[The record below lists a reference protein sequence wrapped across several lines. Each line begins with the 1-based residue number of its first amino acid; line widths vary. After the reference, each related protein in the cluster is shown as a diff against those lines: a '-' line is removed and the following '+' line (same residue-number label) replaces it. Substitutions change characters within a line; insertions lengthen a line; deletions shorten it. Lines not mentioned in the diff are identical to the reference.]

1 MKDRILIVEDESPLA
16 AGLSDLLAGE
26 GYLPLVAADGRQAL
40 ELFRRR
46 KPDLVLLDVML
57 PEKSGYEVCREIR
70 KENPR
75 VPILMLTAKGEEL
88 DRIAGLELGA
98 DDYIVKPFG
107 VGELLAR
114 IRAAFRRLHSLGEAE
129 EEKEKE
135 ALAFGGVRVD
145 PRRME
150 CTRGGHSYP
159 LTTRELALLRLFIA
173 RDGEVLDRAVLLDR
187 VWGVR
192 YEGTTRTLDQHVAQ
206 LRKKIEEDP
215 SHPVHL
221 HTVHGVGYRY
231 SSIPR
236 SARPGL

>member
-1 MKDRILIVEDESPLA
+1 MKDRILIVEDEAPLA

-26 GYLPLVAADGRQAL
+26 GYLPLLAADGRQAL

-46 KPDLVLLDVML
+46 RPDLVLLDVML

-70 KENPR
+70 REDPR

-114 IRAAFRRLHSLGEAE
+114 IRAAFRRQRSLAAAGEEPE
-129 EEKEKE
+129 E
-135 ALAFGGVRVD
+135 LAFADVRVD
-145 PRRME
+145 PRRLE
-150 CTRGGHSYP
+150 LKKGERRHA
-159 LTTRELALLRLFIA
+159 LTPRELALLRMFCS
-173 RDGEVLDRAVLLDR
+173 RRGEVLDRDTLLER

-206 LRKKIEEDP
+206 LRKKIEDDP
-215 SHPVHL
+215 AHPRL
-221 HTVHGVGYRY
+221 LLTVHGVGYRLAEE
-231 SSIPR
+231 P
-236 SARPGL
+236 A

>member
-1 MKDRILIVEDESPLA
+1 MKDRILIVEDEAPLA
-16 AGLSDLLAGE
+16 AGLSDLLSGE

-70 KENPR
+70 KADPL

-114 IRAAFRRLHSLGEAE
+114 IRAAFRRQRALGEAAAE
-129 EEKEKE
+129 EPEE
-135 ALAFGGVRVD
+135 LAFADVRVD
-145 PRRME
+145 PRRLE
-150 CTRGGHSYP
+150 LHKAERRHP
-159 LTTRELALLRLFIA
+159 LTPRELALLRLFCS
-173 RDGEVLDRAVLLDR
+173 RRGEVLDRDTLLER

-215 SHPVHL
+215 AHPRL
-221 HTVHGVGYRY
+221 LLTVHGVGYRL
-231 SSIPR
+231 
-236 SARPGL
+236 AAEPGEPA

>member
-1 MKDRILIVEDESPLA
+1 MKDRILIVEDEGPLA
-16 AGLSDLLAGE
+16 AGLSDLLSGE

-70 KENPR
+70 KADPL

-114 IRAAFRRLHSLGEAE
+114 IRAAFRRVHSRVEAE
-129 EEKEKE
+129 EERE
-135 ALAFGGVRVD
+135 ALAFGEVRVD

-173 RDGEVLDRAVLLDR
+173 RDEEVLDRATLLDQ

-221 HTVHGVGYRY
+221 HTVHGVGYRF

-236 SARPGL
+236 SARRGL

>member
-1 MKDRILIVEDESPLA
+1 VKDRILIVEDEAPLA
-16 AGLSDLLAGE
+16 AGLTDLLAGE
-26 GYLPLVAADGRQAL
+26 GYLTLVAADGRQAL

-46 KPDLVLLDVML
+46 RPDLVLLDVML

-70 KENPR
+70 RENPR

-114 IRAAFRRLHSLGEAE
+114 IRAAFRRQRALGEAAEPPE
-129 EEKEKE
+129 E
-135 ALAFGGVRVD
+135 LAFADVRVD
-145 PRRME
+145 PRRLE
-150 CTRGGHSYP
+150 LRKAERRHP
-159 LTTRELALLRLFIA
+159 LTPRELALLRLFC
-173 RDGEVLDRAVLLDR
+173 RRRGEVLDRDTLLEQ

-215 SHPVHL
+215 AHPRL
-221 HTVHGVGYRY
+221 LLTVHGVGYRL
-231 SSIPR
+231 
-236 SARPGL
+236 AAEPGEQA

>member
-1 MKDRILIVEDESPLA
+1 MKQRILIVEDEAPLA
-16 AGLSDLLAGE
+16 SGLNDLLSGE
-26 GYLPLVAADGRQAL
+26 GYQPLVAADGRQAL
-40 ELFRRR
+40 ELYRRR

-70 KENPR
+70 REDPR

-114 IRAAFRRLHSLGEAE
+114 IRAAFRRQRALGEAE
-129 EEKEKE
+129 AGEPEE
-135 ALAFGGVRVD
+135 LAFADVRVD
-145 PRRME
+145 PRRLE
-150 CTRGGHSYP
+150 LRKAGRRQA
-159 LTTRELALLRLFIA
+159 LTPRELALLRLFCS
-173 RDGEVLDRAVLLDR
+173 RRGEVLDRDTLLER

-215 SHPVHL
+215 SHPRL
-221 HTVHGVGYRY
+221 LLTVHGVGYRL
-231 SSIPR
+231 
-236 SARPGL
+236 AAEPGEAE

>member
-1 MKDRILIVEDESPLA
+1 MKDRILIVEDEAPLA
-16 AGLSDLLAGE
+16 AGLTDLLAGE
-26 GYLPLVAADGRQAL
+26 GYLALVAADGRQAL

-70 KENPR
+70 REDPR

-114 IRAAFRRLHSLGEAE
+114 IRAAFRRQRALGQGPGEQPE
-129 EEKEKE
+129 E
-135 ALAFGGVRVD
+135 LAFADVRVD
-145 PRRME
+145 PRRLE
-150 CTRGGHSYP
+150 LRKAERRHP
-159 LTTRELALLRLFIA
+159 LTPRELALLRLFCS
-173 RDGEVLDRAVLLDR
+173 RRGEVLDRDTLLEQ

-215 SHPVHL
+215 AHPRL
-221 HTVHGVGYRY
+221 LLTVHGVGYRL
-231 SSIPR
+231 
-236 SARPGL
+236 AAEPGEEA

>member
-1 MKDRILIVEDESPLA
+1 VKDRILIVEDEAPLA
-16 AGLSDLLAGE
+16 AGLTDLLAGE
-26 GYLPLVAADGRQAL
+26 GYLTLVAADGRQAL

-46 KPDLVLLDVML
+46 RPDLVLLDVML

-70 KENPR
+70 RENPR

-114 IRAAFRRLHSLGEAE
+114 IRAAFRRQRALGEAAEPPE
-129 EEKEKE
+129 E
-135 ALAFGGVRVD
+135 LAFADVRVD
-145 PRRME
+145 PRRLE
-150 CTRGGHSYP
+150 LRKAERRHP
-159 LTTRELALLRLFIA
+159 LTPRELALLRLFC
-173 RDGEVLDRAVLLDR
+173 RRRGEVLDRDTLLEQ

-215 SHPVHL
+215 AHPRL
-221 HTVHGVGYRY
+221 LLTVHGVGYRL
-231 SSIPR
+231 
-236 SARPGL
+236 AAEPGEEA

>member
-1 MKDRILIVEDESPLA
+1 MKQRILIVEDEAPLA
-16 AGLSDLLAGE
+16 TGLSDLLAGE
-26 GYLPLVAADGRQAL
+26 GYQPLLAADGRQAL

-57 PEKSGYEVCREIR
+57 PEKSGYEVCKEIR
-70 KENPR
+70 RDDPR
-75 VPILMLTAKGEEL
+75 VPVLMLTAKGQEL

-114 IRAAFRRLHSLGEAE
+114 IRAAFRRQRALEADAGQEPE
-129 EEKEKE
+129 E
-135 ALAFGGVRVD
+135 LAFADVRVD
-145 PRRME
+145 PRRLE
-150 CTRGGHSYP
+150 LQKAGRRHA
-159 LTTRELALLRLFIA
+159 LTPRELSLLKLFCS
-173 RDGEVLDRAVLLDR
+173 RRGEVLDRDTLLEK

-215 SHPVHL
+215 ARPRL
-221 HTVHGVGYRY
+221 LLTVHGVGYRLAGE
-231 SSIPR
+231 PEEQ
-236 SARPGL
+236 A

>member
-70 KENPR
+70 KEDPR

-114 IRAAFRRLHSLGEAE
+114 IRAAFRRLHSLGEAAGE
-129 EEKEKE
+129 EESGELSF
-135 ALAFGGVRVD
+135 ADVRVD
-145 PRRME
+145 PKRLELHKGERR
-150 CTRGGHSYP
+150 HP
-159 LTTRELALLRLFIA
+159 LTPRELALLRLFCS
-173 RDGEVLDRAVLLDR
+173 RRGEVLDRDTLLER

-206 LRKKIEEDP
+206 LRKKIEDDP
-215 SHPVHL
+215 ARPRL
-221 HTVHGVGYRY
+221 LLTVHGVGYRLAGEQ
-231 SSIPR
+231 S
-236 SARPGL
+236 

>member
-16 AGLSDLLAGE
+16 DGLRDLLAGE

-70 KENPR
+70 KEDPR

-114 IRAAFRRLHSLGEAE
+114 IRAAFRRVHSRVEAE
-129 EEKEKE
+129 EERE
-135 ALAFGGVRVD
+135 ALAFGEVRVD

-173 RDGEVLDRAVLLDR
+173 RDEEVLDRATLLDQ

-221 HTVHGVGYRY
+221 HTVHGVGYRF

-236 SARPGL
+236 SARRGL

>member
-1 MKDRILIVEDESPLA
+1 MKDRILIVEDEAPLA

-40 ELFRRR
+40 ELYRRR

-70 KENPR
+70 KVDPL
-75 VPILMLTAKGEEL
+75 VPILMLTAKGQEL

-114 IRAAFRRLHSLGEAE
+114 IRAAFRRLHPPGQAAGAE
-129 EEKEKE
+129 EE
-135 ALAFGGVRVD
+135 LAFADVRVD
-145 PRRME
+145 PRRLE
-150 CTRGGHSYP
+150 LFKGDRRHP
-159 LTTRELALLRLFIA
+159 LSPRELALLKLFA
-173 RDGEVLDRAVLLDR
+173 SRRGEVLDRDTLLQG

-192 YEGTTRTLDQHVAQ
+192 YEGTTRTLDQHVSQ
-206 LRKKIEEDP
+206 LRKKIEDDP
-215 SHPVHL
+215 AHPRL
-221 HTVHGVGYRY
+221 LLTVHGVGYRLAEQ
-231 SSIPR
+231 P
-236 SARPGL
+236 A

>member
-1 MKDRILIVEDESPLA
+1 MKDRILIVEDEAPLA

-40 ELFRRR
+40 AMFRRR

-70 KENPR
+70 REDAR

-114 IRAAFRRLHSLGEAE
+114 IRATFRRQRSLAAGGEEPE
-129 EEKEKE
+129 E
-135 ALAFGGVRVD
+135 LAFADVRVD
-145 PRRME
+145 PRRLE
-150 CTRGGHSYP
+150 LRKGERRHP
-159 LTTRELALLRLFIA
+159 LSPRELALLRMFCS
-173 RDGEVLDRAVLLDR
+173 RRGEVLDRGTLLER

-215 SHPVHL
+215 AHPRL
-221 HTVHGVGYRY
+221 LLTVHGVGYRLAEE
-231 SSIPR
+231 P
-236 SARPGL
+236 A